1 MIRNLFHQTL
11 YKLQKRILIIGVV
24 TSLVQIV
31 LFIFLHDFIIF
42 LSRKY
47 FQIELRSDVN
57 WGITLEYT
65 VLFYSAIVVII
76 NLIAAFTNLHTKSIF
91 ICLLLLLLFDC
102 SLFPL
107 LNDRPY
113 RTSLLL
119 LLSNGLFL
127 LTFLVHKYLSRRTS
141 ATHNIS

>member
-1 MIRNLFHQTL
+1 M
-11 YKLQKRILIIGVV
+11 LQKRIFIIGIV

-31 LFIFLHDFIIF
+31 LFIFLHDFIVF

-47 FQIELRSDVN
+47 FQIELRSNVN

-65 VLFYSAIVVII
+65 VVFYSAIVVII
-76 NLIAAFTNLHTKSIF
+76 NFIVASTNLHTRSVF
-91 ICLLLLLLFDC
+91 ICLLLLLLFDY

-107 LNDRPY
+107 LDDRPY

-119 LLSNGLFL
+119 LLSNALFI
-127 LTFLVHKYLSRRTS
+127 LTFLVHKYLSRKTVLLD
-141 ATHNIS
+141 NVFK